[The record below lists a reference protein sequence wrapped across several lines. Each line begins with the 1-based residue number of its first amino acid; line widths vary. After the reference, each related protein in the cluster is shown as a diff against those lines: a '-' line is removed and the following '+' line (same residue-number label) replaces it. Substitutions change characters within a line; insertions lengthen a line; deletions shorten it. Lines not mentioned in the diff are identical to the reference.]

1 MASEI
6 LFNLI
11 SEYAGP
17 ILEASG
23 YKISPMGFIESFNG
37 EKICYQNPKYVT
49 GVNDPQNPPIIYPVV
64 PIDDKSYLNIKTTP
78 EYELYNPFQTFKQM
92 CILLLKLKKVL
103 IPFFISEEKLND
115 VDEDDYD
122 KFDEMFQM
130 YNKRDETGDYE
141 VGIVCLEDQQ
151 NPKEIMKFSS
161 DNINKSVWGLCV
173 EIYNNF
179 CNSTQLKQFKN
190 IDRSWSKIQKLCD
203 EWDKARR
210 TLMSNVNVEKENGYN
225 PENMNYSG
233 EETGESYDDMDF
245 LSGYKFIIPDDPMD
259 KNDKVLQNYLTSMFP
274 PEQLEQYIETDPDDD
289 VELKTENEM
298 VLPDTSMP
306 EEVLH
311 PEKKSLMIIAEERD
325 KEEAKVEGAKFQ
337 DKMKEDNEIQQE
349 EKRGVFSRVSN
360 NNQQTVQQPNA
371 FSMNP
376 MSMMG
381 GFNPYGMINPM
392 MNMRMNNSMPNTN
405 INDMNLDRNFVDPF
419 AMYR

>member
-17 ILEASG
+17 ILNASG
-23 YKISPMGFIESFNG
+23 YKISPLGFIESFNG
-37 EKICYQNPKYVT
+37 EKICYQNPKYVS

-64 PIDDKSYLNIKTTP
+64 PIDDKSYLNIKATP

-103 IPFFISEEKLND
+103 IPFFISEEKLNN

-122 KFDEMFQM
+122 QFDDMFQM
-130 YNKRDETGDYE
+130 YNKRDETGEYE
-141 VGIVCLEDQQ
+141 VGVVCLEDQQ
-151 NPKEIMKFSS
+151 HPKEIMKFSS

-179 CNSTQLKQFKN
+179 CDSTQLKQFKN

-210 TLMSNVNVEKENGYN
+210 SLMSNVSVEHENVYN
-225 PENMNYSG
+225 PESMNYSG
-233 EETGESYDDMDF
+233 EETSENTYDDTDF
-245 LSGYKFIIPDDPMD
+245 LSGYKFIVPNDPMD
-259 KNDKVLQNYLTSMFP
+259 KNDKVLQDYLTNMFP
-274 PEQLEQYIETDPDDD
+274 QHQLEPYVEQDPDDD
-289 VELKTENEM
+289 VSLETENEM

-311 PEKKSLMIIAEERD
+311 PENKSLIEVVEEKD
-325 KEEAKVEGAKFQ
+325 KEEAAVEGAKLQ
-337 DKMKEDNEIQQE
+337 TKMEEDNEVQQE
-349 EKRGVFSRVSN
+349 EKRGVFSYASN
-360 NNQQTVQQPNA
+360 NNQQTVQQPM
-371 FSMNP
+371 FGMNP
-376 MSMMG
+376 MIG
-381 GFNPYGMINPM
+381 GAFNPYGMGMMNPM
-392 MNMRMNNSMPNTN
+392 NMGMNNMPGSN
-405 INDMNLDRNFVDPF
+405 INEMNLDRNFVDPF